1 MGLLAFS
8 AEQSQEYATRAI
20 RLIGVRAEKL
30 ERSELGVQYP
40 LFDDA
45 ILLDLEAGSKHLED
59 TVGDDRFRVGAWNGI
74 RSAPDWSAVE
84 HALDSIRQKFTDAA
98 VSSASDLSYI
108 HKSSPEKQK
117 TS

>member
-1 MGLLAFS
+1 MRHELFALLAF
-8 AEQSQEYATRAI
+8 
-20 RLIGVRAEKL
+20 VPKKL
-30 ERSELGVQYP
+30 ERSEYGVQHP

-45 ILLDLEAGSKHLED
+45 TLLDLEAGSKHLED
-59 TVGDDRFRVGAWNGI
+59 TVGDDRFSSGAWNGI